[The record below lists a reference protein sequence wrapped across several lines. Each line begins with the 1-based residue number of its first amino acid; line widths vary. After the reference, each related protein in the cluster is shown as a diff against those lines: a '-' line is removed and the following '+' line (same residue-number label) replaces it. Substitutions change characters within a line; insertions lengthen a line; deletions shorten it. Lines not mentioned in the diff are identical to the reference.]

1 MAITSNFN
9 PANGVLKTTGD
20 SHANTITTSRDAAGQ
35 IFVNGG
41 AVSISGGP
49 ATVANTTEIQ
59 VSGQAGNDTISL
71 DQTNGPLPA
80 AQLSGGAGNDVL
92 TGGSGADQLF
102 GDAGND
108 TLIGGRGNDVLF
120 GGAGSDLFI
129 WNPGDGSDVVEGG
142 SGKDTLQFNGN
153 AANES
158 MDISANGGRVRLF
171 RDVGNVTMDIN
182 GVENI
187 NVAAGGGTDTITVH
201 DLHGTRVDKVN
212 IDLGAQGGGSDCA
225 ADTVNIDA
233 NPGDT
238 IKVTEK
244 NGVITVSG
252 LGSDVTISNF
262 DPTNDRIVINGL
274 GSTDVVKTSGLGSTT
289 QVTANGGAVVQST
302 TGANSND
309 IGGASMAGDGSHAGS
324 LALLGQAMASSFV
337 REGEGHGATPIA
349 DPAPSQQPML
359 AQPHA

>member
-9 PANGVLKTTGD
+9 PTTGVLTTTGD

-41 AVSISGGP
+41 AVSINGGP

-59 VSGQAGNDTISL
+59 VSGGAGNDTISV
-71 DQTNGPLPA
+71 DETNGRLPA
-80 AQLSGGAGNDVL
+80 AQLSGGAGNDTI
-92 TGGSGADQLF
+92 TGGSGADRLL

-108 TLIGGRGNDVLF
+108 VLIGGRGNDELF
-120 GGAGSDLFI
+120 GGAGNDLFI

-142 SGKDTLQFNGN
+142 TGKDTLQFNGSN
-153 AANES
+153 ANES
-158 MDISANGGRVRLF
+158 MDISANGGRVRLT

-187 NVAAGGGTDTITVH
+187 NVAALGGTDTITVH
-201 DLHGTRVDKVN
+201 DLHGTGVGKVN
-212 IDLGAQGGGSDCA
+212 IDLGALGGGSDGQ

-233 NPGDT
+233 KPGDT
-238 IKVTEK
+238 IKITER

-262 DPTNDRIVINGL
+262 DPNNDRIVINGL
-274 GSTDVVKTSGLGSTT
+274 GSTDVVKTSGLGSDM
-289 QVTANGGAVVQST
+289 QLTATGGASVQST
-302 TGANSND
+302 TGAHGND
-309 IGGASMAGDGSHAGS
+309 IGGASTAGDGSHAAS
-324 LALLGQAMASSFV
+324 LLGQAMASSFV
-337 REGEGHGATPIA
+337 RAGEGHGATPIA